1 MNCAGFQS
9 TTNMGMV
16 QQIAIKQMNDLL
28 AEAEDQIMQ
37 DT

>member
-1 MNCAGFQS
+1 MNCAEFQA

-16 QQIAIKQMNDLL
+16 QQIAIEQMNDLL
-28 AEAEDQIMQ
+28 AEAKDQIMQ